1 MKNALNDSLIYFHES
16 ETIRNMFMKIKPNH
30 RDDFK
35 SFIMDNLIDKP
46 DKLIKAYEEGWLDF
60 YIWRIV
66 ANQYYS
72 TTSPWYRKHLIK
84 ENVMID
90 IPEDE
95 PEVSIDT
102 ENVVNQVKTILNTL
116 HWYDRTLFEMYYFDK
131 LTYQKIQ
138 EKTGINYISVRRTV
152 MKTLENIKKQI
163 SIKNP
168 GF

>member
-1 MKNALNDSLIYFHES
+1 
-16 ETIRNMFMKIKPNH
+16 MKIKPNH

>member
-1 MKNALNDSLIYFHES
+1 LKNHINDSLIYFYES
-16 ETIRNMFMKIKPNH
+16 ETVRNIFLKVKSHH
-30 RDDFK
+30 REDFK
-35 SFIMDNLIDKP
+35 SFILDNLLDKP
-46 DKLIKAYEEGWLDF
+46 DKLIKSYEEGWIDF

-72 TTSPWYRKHLIK
+72 TSSPWYRKYLIK

-90 IPEDE
+90 KPEDE
-95 PEVSIDT
+95 PEVSID
-102 ENVVNQVKTILNTL
+102 EEEVLNQVKTILNTL

-152 MKTLENIKKQI
+152 MKTLEKIKIQI
-163 SIKNP
+163 SIKNHT
-168 GF
+168 F

>member
-1 MKNALNDSLIYFHES
+1 LKNALNDSLIYFHES

-152 MKTLENIKKQI
+152 MKTLEKIKTQI
-163 SIKNP
+163 KYDKDL
-168 GF
+168 

>member
-1 MKNALNDSLIYFHES
+1 MKNPLNDALIYFSES

-46 DKLIKAYEEGWLDF
+46 DKLTLAYAEGYIDY
-60 YIWRIV
+60 YIWRIIS
-66 ANQYYS
+66 NQYYS

-84 ENVMID
+84 ENVMVD

-95 PEVSIDT
+95 VEVSID
-102 ENVVNQVKTILNTL
+102 EEDIVNQVKNILTRI

-138 EKTGINYISVRRTV
+138 EKTGINYISVRRSV
-152 MKTLENIKKQI
+152 MKTLENIKKQLN
-163 SIKNP
+163 IKNTL
-168 GF
+168 